1 MRLIMGIDPGSRV
14 TGWGIIQTCGNENK
28 FVDCGTI
35 SLNEKSLSLRLLTLY
50 NSLLRVIDKY
60 KPQDVVVE
68 KIFLG
73 KNADSAFK
81 LGHARGVCIM
91 SAASKQIDVYEYAA
105 RKVKQSLTG
114 SGAATKEQVQLLAM
128 SHLKIKQKIA
138 LDASDALSLALC
150 HAVEQKVLAKILI
163 AEKGVFL

>member
-1 MRLIMGIDPGSRV
+1 MRLVMGIDPGSRV
-14 TGWGIIQTCGNENK
+14 TGWGIIQKSANENK
-28 FVDCGTI
+28 LVGYGTI
-35 SLNEKSLSLRLLTLY
+35 KLGDDSLSQRLLTLADAL
-50 NSLLRVIDKY
+50 NAIMEQY
-60 KPQDVVVE
+60 KPHEVVVE

-91 SAASKQIDVYEYAA
+91 CAAQHDLEVFEYAA

-114 SGAATKEQVQLLAM
+114 SGAATKQQMQTLALAE
-128 SHLKIKQKIA
+128 LKIKKAIP

-150 HAVEQKVLAKILI
+150 HTVEQKVFNKLLNMQ
-163 AEKGVFL
+163 KGVRL